1 MKISSWKLDLWYFIA
16 CSQDASRHHEI
27 NKNFLRFNEPNWSLA
42 SLHCPGSQGGHSA
55 EQGSGSSN
63 CLLLKITSDLWTSWH
78 RGKKGATEFSNRTYF
93 CNPTVSVSCGYHN
106 KVPQTWWPKTSEIT
120 VPGSE
125 IQKSEIK
132 VSVGPPS
139 SVGLWKEPV
148 LWLFQLL
155 CFLGSLWLHPSNLPL
170 VICVFSSVS

>member
-27 NKNFLRFNEPNWSLA
+27 DKNFLRFNEPNWSLA

-93 CNPTVSVSCGYHN
+93 CNTTVSVSCGYHN

-132 VSVGPPS
+132 VSVGPGVFWS
-139 SVGLWKEPV
+139 LQAFLVSTSF
-148 LWLFQLL
+148 LWLLVVVSAHQY
-155 CFLGSLWLHPSNLPL
+155 SNLCL
-170 VICVFSSVS
+170 HRH